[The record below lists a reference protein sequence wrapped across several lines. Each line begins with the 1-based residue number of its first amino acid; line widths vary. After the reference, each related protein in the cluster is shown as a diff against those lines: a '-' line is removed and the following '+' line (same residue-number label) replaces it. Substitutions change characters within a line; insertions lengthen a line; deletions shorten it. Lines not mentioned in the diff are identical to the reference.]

1 MVQKKTKAKESLV
14 DTAHRKLEERF
25 ITLKL
30 PPGSVWSE
38 EQLSALINIGR
49 TPVREAILRMAADHL
64 VDVIKRAG
72 VVIADI
78 SIQDQLIVLETR
90 RELEALVSSRAAR
103 RAIDSER
110 AYLHKLADQ
119 IEDAGAQ
126 EDVKAYLTLHFEIK
140 HFVSAAARNPY
151 AERALT
157 PLHTLSE
164 RFYFMYHREIDNLK
178 QVGKA
183 HAELTRAIANG
194 EEQAAARMSV
204 EINDTSEKF
213 TKALLMRDV

>member
-1 MVQKKTKAKESLV
+1 
-14 DTAHRKLEERF
+14 
-25 ITLKL
+25 
-30 PPGSVWSE
+30 
-38 EQLSALINIGR
+38 
-49 TPVREAILRMAADHL
+49 
-64 VDVIKRAG
+64 
-72 VVIADI
+72 
-78 SIQDQLIVLETR
+78 
-90 RELEALVSSRAAR
+90 
-103 RAIDSER
+103 
-110 AYLHKLADQ
+110 
-119 IEDAGAQ
+119 
-126 EDVKAYLTLHFEIK
+126 VKAYLTLHFEIK